1 MSEPTT
7 NANPSLHRRDFIK
20 TGALAMMCGA
30 SSAGLA
36 GPAGCDLMT
45 QYSDV
50 IIDAMRDIV
59 KDERANILKAADLL
73 SDNANEGRLLPV
85 YGAGGHSAIAAMEI
99 FWRAGGLACVNGM
112 FPVGTNV
119 MTAGPTTAKVEG
131 FAPYIF
137 SFYDVN
143 KGDTLILVNFYGLN
157 ITAVDMALEAKKRG
171 VDAMLGFCKDIRE
184 VALPIIPAELN
195 KGDIRF
201 FVNPTGR
208 FVIGGP
214 QGDSGLTGRKIIV
227 DTYGG
232 SAPHGGGAFSGK
244 DPTKV
249 DRSAAYAA
257 RWIAKNVVAAGLA
270 EKCQIELAYAIGV
283 AQPVSILVDTF
294 GTGKYSDDELEKA
307 VRKVFDLRPTAI
319 IRALDLQKPIYRNL
333 AAYGHMGRT
342 DLDVR
347 WEKTDRVDALREALK

>member
-1 MSEPTT
+1 MSDPMTS
-7 NANPSLHRRDFIK
+7 ANPSLHRRDFIK

-30 SSAGLA
+30 SSAGLT

-50 IIDAMRDIV
+50 IINAMRDIV

-73 SDNANEGRLLPV
+73 SDNANEGRLLHV

-171 VDAMLGFCKDIRE
+171 VKLVTINAQKFAKKVPKNFKWRHSSKLDINDLADIAIDNHVPYPDAILKVPG
-184 VALPIIPAELN
+184 LN
-195 KGDIRF
+195 EEI
-201 FVNPTGR
+201 T
-208 FVIGGP
+208 
-214 QGDSGLTGRKIIV
+214 
-227 DTYGG
+227 
-232 SAPHGGGAFSGK
+232 
-244 DPTKV
+244 
-249 DRSAAYAA
+249 
-257 RWIAKNVVAAGLA
+257 
-270 EKCQIELAYAIGV
+270 
-283 AQPVSILVDTF
+283 
-294 GTGKYSDDELEKA
+294 
-307 VRKVFDLRPTAI
+307 PTATI
-319 IRALDLQKPIYRNL
+319 LTCFTINCLMSETIRLMVEKGGKPEIWVSNNIPNCDEHNKPIHDKYR
-333 AAYGHMGRT
+333 H
-342 DLDVR
+342 
-347 WEKTDRVDALREALK
+347 RVHHLYPVW